1 MAIPVRNSK
10 IVPPQLPDIVHRPR
24 LQRFV
29 QKNKNKRL
37 ILIQGQA
44 AQGKSTLAASCVQT
58 VLPETAWVNLD
69 PEDSEAIH
77 LFHVLVHSFKQCMAW
92 LDISK
97 RVSYPAIDMGPRMP
111 RFRYREWANVMFEG
125 ISDPLYIVFDGLDR
139 LDDDSSSLILIQ
151 ELMIQ
156 APAHIHFILLSREDP
171 PLEIQKFRIARQA
184 AFLHNEDLAFNFDEI
199 CLFFNQIKSFD
210 LGTDA
215 LKRIHQMTEGWAGG
229 IALIS
234 EHLGHLPVNDRQ
246 TYLFKQ
252 IPARFKNAV
261 FQYFVEE
268 VLCSQPTQMYEFLIR
283 SSVFDIIEPK
293 LVERVLH
300 IENCQ
305 EFLLEL
311 NRKNL
316 FVHSRYDEKK
326 GWEFQYHQL
335 FKEFL
340 QSKFQVQVTEN
351 QKQDIYL
358 NSADLFEK
366 TGDYKQAVD
375 FYLLARAYDNAVAC
389 IEKIGMILL
398 EDGRNADL
406 LRWLDALP
414 ENRVNQHPWLG
425 YFLCMTRRFTG
436 VKENLKCLP
445 AVMTAFQEQNSIQ
458 GEIQSLSAMLE
469 AVIAAGLAW
478 NILEIYLDQANQL
491 LVSVP
496 GDVCPSEKAFL
507 LSQYGYG
514 HTVRGN
520 LQTGHSSLQEAFSI
534 ACRLGNQVLQITVAC
549 HMVVNLTTQNKFS
562 SAQRYVDMLDKLAED
577 CAMPESRVLNLVA
590 KSMMASFRGEHP
602 TARQLLDSAHQKVED
617 NGLIYYLPV
626 VLMYR
631 VFYCVICNRHAEMK
645 SVGNQLLSLA
655 GSMKNNVM
663 AASTTFFL
671 GLSAYRS
678 QDFERAKQFLN
689 QADRLCSPDETNT
702 QLQWYAGK
710 VVACLVDLNQGKTRF
725 QKSEIHDALAYF
737 KKEDCTC
744 LVAEI
749 YMVLCLIEKRKKRE
763 DQARKYLSQGFEV
776 SLRAEYHH
784 FLILSRSDIIST
796 CLSALT
802 LASRE
807 IQKYAA
813 AFLWQQTSD
822 MCIPELEKTAAM
834 LLEQNCPDQAVRLS
848 VQAGC
853 PEKGVQMILHH
864 AAVLWT
870 RGDFRMLE
878 QMIAMLPQ
886 KIIDASPHLIFWDG
900 MCRLPVSPQAAMER
914 LVQSLDMFDAQG
926 DPDGCFLALSGVL
939 NAVYCQFNG
948 FHNSDLFLEK
958 AVQLETRFGKTTHP
972 EIELKLTG
980 AVLHSLIF
988 RDPVSE
994 TARKWIDRGW
1004 RISHQVEDVHHAAP
1018 VFLPMI
1024 LLRILQGNLSGAGH
1038 LLKRFDKVTPETIS
1052 PLLYLVL
1059 QSLKAFHA
1067 WLNGDFEAGLQAV
1080 EQGLAIEKESGI
1092 NLMFSSFRVQG
1103 AASAIG
1109 RGQYEL
1115 AARFLD
1121 EITPVVSHQGL
1132 WMQGWYHFV
1141 FAWLALVTGNP
1152 GACRLH
1158 ALAGFEKL
1166 NQTGCEMA
1174 LACCHLMMSKMHD
1187 LFNEKQ
1193 EAHDHLHRSWVLC
1206 EKYGVEQ
1213 CRFMVLLTRAAFL
1226 MDEDTDN
1233 PEAASSLRAG
1243 MRLGRQQ
1250 LYRFGFA
1257 WNPREM
1263 GHLCAQ
1269 ALKTEIEPAYVRS
1282 LIMTYRLMPENPPL
1296 AIRQWPWPVSLYCLG
1311 EFKVMVNGEMVEFS
1325 RKAQYKPLA
1334 MLKFIVARGGR
1345 HVPDHAVEDALWP
1358 DSDGD
1363 AAHNAFTT
1371 TLHRLRKLL
1380 KTPDG
1385 LIHREGSLSC
1395 NIRIIWT
1402 DIWALE
1408 HICRLIEQHLNDPRP
1423 DDRISPL
1430 LEDLLALY
1438 RGPFMP
1444 DEPAEWAIVERQ
1456 RLKARFVD
1464 TIQKI
1469 ARRFERQRRWHQA
1482 IRCYR
1487 QALNVEALAEEFY
1500 ENLMRIFAKMG
1511 KPGEALLVYRQYT
1524 AVFRARLGMSPSSRL
1539 NGLCRAICG
1548 RSSGI

>member
-1 MAIPVRNSK
+1 MAIRVRNSK

-24 LQRFV
+24 LHRFV

-69 PEDSEAIH
+69 PEDSEASH
-77 LFHVLVHSFKQCMAW
+77 LFHVLVHSFKQCMEW

-97 RVSYPAIDMGPRMP
+97 LISYPAIDMGPRMP
-111 RFRYREWANVMFEG
+111 GCRFREWANVMFDG
-125 ISDPLYIVFDGLDR
+125 ISDPLYIVLDGLDG
-139 LDDDSSSLILIQ
+139 LDDDSSALVLLQ
-151 ELMIQ
+151 ELMVQ
-156 APAHIHFILLSREDP
+156 APAHVHFILLSREDP
-171 PLEIQKFRIARQA
+171 PLEIQKFRIAQQA
-184 AFLHNEDLAFNFDEI
+184 AILHNEDLAFNFDEI
-199 CLFFNQIKSFD
+199 CFFFNQIKSFD
-210 LGTDA
+210 LGTNA

-229 IALIS
+229 VVLIA
-234 EHLGHLPVNDRQ
+234 EHLGHLPVKDRQ

-252 IPARFKNAV
+252 IPARFKDAV

-268 VLCSQPTQMYEFLIR
+268 VLRSQPTDVYEFLIR

-293 LVERVLH
+293 LVERVLK
-300 IENCQ
+300 IEKCQ
-305 EFLLEL
+305 EFLLAL

-316 FVHSRYDEKK
+316 FVHSRYDEEK

-340 QSKFQVQVTEN
+340 QSKFQVLVTEN

-358 NSADLFEK
+358 NSGDLFEK
-366 TGDYKQAVD
+366 TEDYKKAVD
-375 FYLLARAYDNAVAC
+375 FYLLARAYDKAVAC
-389 IEKIGMILL
+389 IEKIGMNLL
-398 EDGRNADL
+398 ENGRNADL
-406 LRWLDALP
+406 VRWLDALP
-414 ENRVNQHPWLG
+414 ENRVTQHPRLL

-445 AVMTAFQEQNSIQ
+445 TVMAAFREQNSIK

-469 AVIAAGLAW
+469 SVIAAGLAW
-478 NILEIYLDQANQL
+478 NILEIYLDQADQL
-491 LVSVP
+491 LLSVP

-520 LQTGHSSLQEAFSI
+520 LQAGHSALQEAFSI
-534 ACRLGNQVLQITVAC
+534 AWRLGNQVLQITVAC
-549 HMVVNLTTQNKFS
+549 HMVVNLTIQNKFS

-577 CAMPESRVLNLVA
+577 CVMPESRVLNLVA
-590 KSMMASFRGEHP
+590 KSMMASFRGEHS
-602 TARQLLDSAHQKVED
+602 TARKLLDSAHQQVED
-617 NGLIYYLPV
+617 NGLIYYLPF
-626 VLMYR
+626 VLMYQ
-631 VFYCVICNRHAEMK
+631 VFYCVFCNRHAEMT
-645 SVGNQLLSLA
+645 SLGNQLISLA
-655 GSMKNNVM
+655 GSMKNQVM

-671 GLSAYRS
+671 GLNAYRS
-678 QDFERAKQFLN
+678 NDFERAKQLLN
-689 QADRLCSPDETNT
+689 QADRLCSPEETNT

-710 VVACLVDLNQGKTRF
+710 VVACLVGLNQGKTRF
-725 QKSEIHDALAYF
+725 QESDIHAALAYF
-737 KKEDCTC
+737 KKEGCIC
-744 LVAEI
+744 LVAET
-749 YMVLCLIEKRKKRE
+749 YMVLSLIEKQRKQE
-763 DQARKYLSQGFEV
+763 DQAGKYLSQGFEI

-784 FLILSRSDIIST
+784 FLMLSRSDIIST

-802 LASRE
+802 LACQK
-807 IQKYAA
+807 IQQHAA
-813 AFLWQQTSD
+813 AFLCQQPVD
-822 MCIPELEKTAAM
+822 MRLPELEKSAAM
-834 LLEQNCPDQAVRLS
+834 MLEQNRPDQAVRLS

-853 PEKGVQMILHH
+853 PEKGAQMILQQ
-864 AAVLWT
+864 ASMLWT
-870 RGDFRMLE
+870 RGDFRILE
-878 QMIAMLPQ
+878 QMIAMLPR
-886 KIIDASPHLIFWDG
+886 KIINASPQLIFWDG
-900 MCRLPVSPQAAMER
+900 MCRLPVLPEIAMER

-939 NAVYCQFNG
+939 NALFYQFNG
-948 FHNSDLFLEK
+948 FHNSDLLLQK
-958 AVQLETRFGKTTHP
+958 AVQFETRFGKPTHP

-980 AVLHSLIF
+980 AILQSLIF

-994 TARKWIDRGW
+994 TAQKWITRGW
-1004 RISHQVEDVHHAAP
+1004 HISQQVKDIHHAAP

-1038 LLKRFDKVTPETIS
+1038 LLKRFDTVTPETIS
-1052 PLLYLVL
+1052 PLLYLEL

-1067 WLNGDFEAGLQAV
+1067 WLSGNFDAGLQAV
-1080 EQGLAIEKESGI
+1080 EQGLAREQETGI
-1092 NLMFSSFRVQG
+1092 HLIFASLRVQG

-1109 RGQYEL
+1109 AGQYEL
-1115 AARFLD
+1115 AAKFLD
-1121 EITPVVSHQGL
+1121 QITPVLSRQGL

-1141 FAWLALVTGNP
+1141 FAWLALVTGKA

-1174 LACCHLMMSKMHD
+1174 LACCHLMMSKMHG
-1187 LFNEKQ
+1187 LFNEKK
-1193 EAHDHLHRSWVLC
+1193 EMCSHLNRSLVLC
-1206 EKYGVEQ
+1206 EKYGIEQ
-1213 CRFMVLLTRAAFL
+1213 CRFMALLTRASFL
-1226 MDEDTDN
+1226 MEDDIDD

-1250 LYRFGFA
+1250 FYRFGFA

-1263 GHLCAQ
+1263 AHLCAQ
-1269 ALKTEIEPAYVRS
+1269 ALKTEIEPEYVRS

-1311 EFKVMVNGEMVEFS
+1311 EFKVMVNGEMVKFS

-1345 HVPDHAVEDALWP
+1345 HVPDHVVEDALWP

-1371 TLHRLRKLL
+1371 TLHRLRNLL
-1380 KTPDG
+1380 KTPDV

-1395 NIRIIWT
+1395 NIRMIWT

-1423 DDRISPL
+1423 DDRVLPL

-1438 RGPFMP
+1438 RGPFIP
-1444 DEPAEWAIVERQ
+1444 DDPAEWAIVERQ
-1456 RLKARFVD
+1456 RLKALFVD

-1469 ARRFERQRRWHQA
+1469 ARRFERQQRWHQA
-1482 IRCYR
+1482 IRCYQ
-1487 QALNVEALAEEFY
+1487 QALNVEALAEVFY
-1500 ENLMRIFAKMG
+1500 ENLMRIYAKMG
-1511 KPGEALLVYRQYT
+1511 KPGEALLVYRQYK

-1548 RSSGI
+1548 RPSGI